1 MKKKLYFIEDKNFLK
16 KEQINFLENEILT
29 DRFPWY
35 HHSDCVIGDNFSNL
49 QHVVKIRPE
58 WKKEGDPE
66 YNSIFGEKFFNIFLT
81 FCKKNN
87 VSFKEI
93 FRIALNYTYNPGQPI
108 GKIHQDHN
116 FNHKQ
121 LIVYLNDPLD
131 KKSETIILDDNEKII
146 LKKIIPEKYKG
157 ICFENK
163 PHYLIYPKIGYR
175 IVIVYTF
182 I

>member
-1 MKKKLYFIEDKNFLK
+1 MKKKLYFIEDKNFLE
-16 KEQINFLENEILT
+16 KEQISFLENEILT

-35 HHSDCVIGDNFSNL
+35 HHPGCVVGDNLSNL
-49 QHVVKIRPE
+49 QHIVKIRPE
-58 WKKEGDPE
+58 IKKEEDPE
-66 YNSIFGEKFFNIFLT
+66 YNSIFGEKFYNIFLT

-87 VSFKEI
+87 VSFKKI
-93 FRIALNYTYNPGQPI
+93 FRIALNYTYNPGQSI
-108 GKIHQDHN
+108 GSIHQDHN

-131 KKSETIILDDNEKII
+131 KKSKTVILDDNEKII
-146 LKKIIPEKYKG
+146 LKKITPEKYKG

-175 IVIVYTF
+175 IIIVYTF